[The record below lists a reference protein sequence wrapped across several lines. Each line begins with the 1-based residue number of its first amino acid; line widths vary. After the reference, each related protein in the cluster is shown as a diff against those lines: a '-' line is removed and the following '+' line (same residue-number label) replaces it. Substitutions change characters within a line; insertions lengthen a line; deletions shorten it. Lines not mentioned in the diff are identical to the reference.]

1 MLWRNALP
9 VIHRLSPITG
19 YYPAMTEWWWAY
31 LALGA
36 FVGFFGGLLG
46 IGGGAAIVP
55 ILAVIYAA
63 KGFAPGV
70 IVHLALGTS
79 IATMIFTSASS
90 VLSHDRRG
98 AVHWIAW
105 RRMLPGVVAG
115 TLAGALLA
123 GLLGPRLLTIAFTV
137 LIYALAT
144 QMLFDTKPAP
154 GGRLQGVAVMSATGG
169 IIGFISSLSATG
181 GAALTVP
188 FLAKCGLGIHQAI
201 GTAAAVGW
209 PLAFAG
215 ALGYALTG
223 WEMPELPEW
232 SVGFVYLPALAWI
245 AAASMAMAP
254 LGARVAHRTTANTLK
269 RVFAVVLYLLAT
281 NMLVSSFT

>member
-1 MLWRNALP
+1 M
-9 VIHRLSPITG
+9 
-19 YYPAMTEWWWAY
+19 MEWWWAY

-46 IGGGAAIVP
+46 IGGGAAMVP
-55 ILAVIYAA
+55 VLAMIYAA
-63 KGFAPGV
+63 KGFAPAT

-90 VLSHDRRG
+90 VTSHHRRG
-98 AVHWIAW
+98 AVHWLAW
-105 RRMLPGVVAG
+105 RRMLPGVVIG

-123 GLLGPRLLTIAFTV
+123 GRLDPRLLAIAFTV

-144 QMLFDTKPAP
+144 QMLLDENPAP
-154 GGRLQGVAVMSATGG
+154 GGELKGTGAMSSAGG

-188 FLAKCGLGIHQAI
+188 YLAKRSLGMHEAI

-209 PLAFAG
+209 PLALAG
-215 ALGYALTG
+215 ALGYGFTG
-223 WEMPELPEW
+223 WGRAGLPEW
-232 SVGFVYLPALAWI
+232 SAGYVYLPALAWI
-245 AAASMAMAP
+245 AAASMAAAP
-254 LGARVAHRTTANTLK
+254 LGARVAHRTKGRTLK
-269 RVFAVVLYLLAT
+269 RVFAVVLYGLAT
-281 NMLVSSFT
+281 NMLVSTFR